1 MQLSWGRRAASPS
14 SPLKAASFSGR
25 LSSSLYFWSQRN
37 SCGEDSTEHAVSRQ
51 SSPRH
56 RLPARCRLSRQV
68 AGLGRAE
75 REASGLSWPPVNPQ
89 GQTCTVQ
96 PVGRKFV

>member
-75 REASGLSWPPVNPQ
+75 QEASGFILAS
-89 GQTCTVQ
+89 CQ
-96 PVGRKFV
+96 PSGADLHGPARG

>member
-37 SCGEDSTEHAVSRQ
+37 SCGEDSTEHAVKAHQDTGSLPGAA
-51 SSPRH
+51 S
-56 RLPARCRLSRQV
+56 PARWPGLAGQSR
-68 AGLGRAE
+68 RP
-75 REASGLSWPPVNPQ
+75 RGLSWPPVNPQ